1 MIDFDNFLWGTF
13 WIVRVFLEILWKMKM
28 LPFGFPCLVFF
39 IIVHKFVTN
48 ILLLV
53 IIFFCETEMENLLPT
68 GSLFFDNIGQM
79 LMTDSQN

>member
-13 WIVRVFLEILWKMKM
+13 WIVRVLLEILWKMKM

-53 IIFFCETEMENLLPT
+53 IIFFVKQKWRIYYQLEVC
-68 GSLFFDNIGQM
+68 SLII
-79 LMTDSQN
+79 